1 MPDPKKKKKKDNND
15 PYSLKEIQKSYPNAI
30 AVYPRKNSLG
40 STVMF
45 KGGGTVSLNRC
56 RYTQKQESNLY
67 KYGVIYFGTLLM
79 MISPFVIDSI
89 YGKMGM
95 MIGLILITIQTQ
107 KTKQYNLSLLN
118 LVGFIGY
125 LFALI
130 KSIL

>member
-1 MPDPKKKKKKDNND
+1 MKRW
-15 PYSLKEIQKSYPNAI
+15 KE
-30 AVYPRKNSLG
+30 
-40 STVMF
+40 
-45 KGGGTVSLNRC
+45 
-56 RYTQKQESNLY
+56 YTQKQESNLY

-118 LVGFIGY
+118 LIGFIGY

>member
-1 MPDPKKKKKKDNND
+1 MKRW
-15 PYSLKEIQKSYPNAI
+15 KE
-30 AVYPRKNSLG
+30 
-40 STVMF
+40 
-45 KGGGTVSLNRC
+45 
-56 RYTQKQESNLY
+56 YTQKQESNLY
-67 KYGVIYFGTLLM
+67 KYSVIYFGTLLM